1 VERPQ
6 DHVWRGE
13 TTRRSAAKA
22 NEGPA
27 AESLAELFISPNC
40 WSENRFQAYIEKTC
54 EAEFLNALLVGEI
67 PELA

>member
-1 VERPQ
+1 MK
-6 DHVWRGE
+6 
-13 TTRRSAAKA
+13 TTRPIGGQA

-27 AESLAELFISPNC
+27 AGSLAELFISRNC
-40 WSENRFQAYIEKTC
+40 WSENRFQAYIDKTC